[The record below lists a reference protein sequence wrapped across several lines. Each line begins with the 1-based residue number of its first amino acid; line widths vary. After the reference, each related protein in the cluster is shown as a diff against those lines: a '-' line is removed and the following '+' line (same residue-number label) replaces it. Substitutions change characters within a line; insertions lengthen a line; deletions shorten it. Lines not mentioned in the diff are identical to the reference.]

1 MVSLPV
7 ALLLRVLP
15 LLLTLDLGVPILLPP
30 VAGTSDVVTVF
41 FSGLGVVAP
50 EVVPSFLMAESVEGL
65 VMGFLAV
72 TGALGVVVVG
82 FIKQR

>member
-1 MVSLPV
+1 MVV
-7 ALLLRVLP
+7 
-15 LLLTLDLGVPILLPP
+15 
-30 VAGTSDVVTVF
+30 
-41 FSGLGVVAP
+41 P

-82 FIKQR
+82 FIKQRLLKCGQLTVQ